1 MGTWLIAREVKRSIF
16 GLEPYEIAA
25 LYRERTALLESIREG
40 IIAINEQ
47 GEVTVMNQQAAQI
60 LGFTPEDAVGKPIVK
75 LLPETRMLEVLK
87 TGKGEYD
94 QEMMI
99 KEEEVIVNRVP
110 ILEKEHVSG
119 VVSSF
124 RRAQD
129 IDRLVQE
136 LTSIREYSQALRAQ
150 TH

>member
-1 MGTWLIAREVKRSIF
+1 MC
-16 GLEPYEIAA
+16 
-25 LYRERTALLESIREG
+25 IRDR
-40 IIAINEQ
+40 
-47 GEVTVMNQQAAQI
+47 I

-87 TGKGEYD
+87 TGRGEYD

-150 TH
+150 THEYSNKLHTLAGLIQIGATK

>member
-1 MGTWLIAREVKRSIF
+1 MVSVGYLIETVQDVIQPYQQRLLLWILGLFGVGALGTWLIAREVKRSIF

-87 TGKGEYD
+87 TGRGEYD
-94 QEMMI
+94 LSLI
-99 KEEEVIVNRVP
+99 HI
-110 ILEKEHVSG
+110 
-119 VVSSF
+119 
-124 RRAQD
+124 
-129 IDRLVQE
+129 
-136 LTSIREYSQALRAQ
+136 
-150 TH
+150 